1 MPDIATRGSNS
12 ELTYQQGDNQISN
25 PVTTITANTNLAGTH
40 NRELLVVN
48 NAVKVVLPVAAT
60 LEASLDVTDTGGDT
74 IGWYVTVFNNSAG
87 TVTINAT
94 DNSQTLNGSVA
105 NQTLAANESAKIGYD
120 DASNEYFILS
130 RSKGDDPYI
139 IDATIQ
145 GTVVIGSNRYTGAAG
160 GVSSTTE
167 TSAGFR
173 CPVTG
178 TLKNLYVYIPPGI
191 IKTTDNDFVF
201 TIKNV
206 TTGLNGPTVT
216 YASTA
221 TGEKS
226 DLATDLVVT
235 AGDILIAIHD
245 LTAVATGVFTPVNF
259 TWTFEIV

>member
-105 NQTLAANESAKIGYD
+105 DQTLTANESAKVGYD

-130 RSKGDDPYI
+130 RSKGDNPLYFSGI
-139 IDATIQ
+139 APSVL
-145 GTVVIGSNRYTGAAG
+145 VVGSIVYTGATG
-160 GVSSTTE
+160 GVMWVAESG
-167 TSAGFR
+167 AGYR
-173 CPVTG
+173 IPVTG
-178 TLKNLYVYIPPGI
+178 TLKNFYTHIASGVTNSLNNNYVI
-191 IKTTDNDFVF
+191 
-201 TIKNV
+201 TIKNR
-206 TTGLNGPTVT
+206 TTTNVGPTVT
-216 YASTA
+216 YATTV
-221 TGEKS
+221 TGTKS
-226 DLATDLVVT
+226 DTSTTLAVT
-235 AGDILIAIHD
+235 AGDIISISHD
-245 LTAVATGVFTPVNF
+245 LTACGSGSLAPLNIS
-259 TWTFEIV
+259 WTFEIV